1 MTFSPML
8 AREMTPV
15 IIIGELNVDLIMS
28 GVSRWPALGTEV
40 SVDGFT
46 MTLGSSSAICAVGL
60 ARLGRPV
67 SFIGLVGEDAWGAYC
82 VHVLRSAGVD
92 VSRVMRDSTVQTGV
106 TVSLTSP
113 AGRALVTYPGAT
125 AALTAAQLPET
136 LFSQLESKSKRET
149 KRERARASELESE
162 SKHKCSPGHLHVS
175 SFFLQSGMR
184 ESWGSIVTRAHDAGW
199 TVSLDSGCD
208 PDNVWDADLRALV
221 SQVDVFLPNDVE
233 LAGITGCPDP
243 EAALRVLDNGRT
255 RIVAKLGA
263 AGCMTLVGGRPLH
276 VAPPPVVAVDT
287 TGAGDSFN
295 AGFLHA
301 WLDARPLDECLR
313 CAVACGALS
322 TRAPGGTTAQP
333 ASHELTRCLE
343 ARW

>member
-1 MTFSPML
+1 LRFITG
-8 AREMTPV
+8 RIKRRDMTPV
-15 IIIGELNVDLIMS
+15 IIIGELNIDLIMS
-28 GVSRWPALGTEV
+28 GITRWPTIGAEV
-40 SVDGFT
+40 GVEGFT

-92 VSRVMRDSTVQTGV
+92 VSSVMRDATVQTGV
-106 TVSLTSP
+106 TVSLTSS
-113 AGRALVTYPGAT
+113 AGRGLVTYPGAT
-125 AALTAAQLPET
+125 AALTAARLPDT
-136 LFSQLESKSKRET
+136 LFAGR
-149 KRERARASELESE
+149 
-162 SKHKCSPGHLHVS
+162 GHLHVS

-184 ESWGSIVTRAHDAGW
+184 RSWGSIVTRAHDAGW

-208 PDNVWDADLRALV
+208 PDNTWQDDLRALAAH
-221 SQVDVFLPNDVE
+221 VDVFLPNDVE
-233 LAGITGCPDP
+233 LTGITGCADP
-243 EAALRVLDNGRT
+243 EAALRALDNGRT

-263 AGCMTLVGGRPLH
+263 AGCMTLVDGRPLH
-276 VAPPPVVAVDT
+276 VAPPPVIAIDT

-313 CAVACGALS
+313 CGVACGALS
-322 TRAPGGTTAQP
+322 TRAPGGTAAQP

-343 ARW
+343 AHW

>member
-1 MTFSPML
+1 
-8 AREMTPV
+8 MTPV
-15 IIIGELNVDLIMS
+15 VIIGELNVDLIMS
-28 GVSRWPALGTEV
+28 GCSRWPTLGAEV
-40 SVDGFT
+40 NVDAFT

-67 SFIGLVGEDAWGAYC
+67 SFIGLVGTDPWGDYC
-82 VHVLRSAGVD
+82 IDVLHTAGVD
-92 VSRVMRDSTVQTGV
+92 LSGVTRDPEVPTGV

-113 AGRALVTYPGAT
+113 AGRGLVTYPGAT
-125 AALTAAQLPET
+125 AALTAARLPDH
-136 LFSQLESKSKRET
+136 LFTGR
-149 KRERARASELESE
+149 R
-162 SKHKCSPGHLHVS
+162 HLHVS

-184 ESWGSIVTRAHDAGW
+184 GSWRSIVERARGAGW

-208 PDNVWDADLRALV
+208 PEDAWRDDVRELAGM
-221 SQVDVFLPNDVE
+221 VDVFLPNDVE
-233 LAGITGCPDP
+233 LAAITGCADP
-243 EAALRVLDNGRT
+243 LAALGALDNGRT
-255 RIVAKLGA
+255 RTIVKLGA
-263 AGCMTLVGGRPLH
+263 AGCMTLVNGRPLV

-301 WLDARPLDECLR
+301 WLDDRPIDACLR
-313 CAVACGALS
+313 SGVACGALS

-333 ASHELTRCLE
+333 AAEELAHSLE